1 MDHEDVY
8 RMLKSIPNPKPSAEE
23 IYPDVML
30 TLNLLRTAVHVCN
43 NHGRHDFRLV
53 SPDIKQFVENFIGR
67 QINDVAL
74 IIGIR
79 MVGLQTKQSKS
90 DRSNLVKVPLLER
103 FEEYRELWNQRQAAE
118 QKQIDEEIKKW
129 AAFRAKHPNYRP

>member
-1 MDHEDVY
+1 
-8 RMLKSIPNPKPSAEE
+8 
-23 IYPDVML
+23 
-30 TLNLLRTAVHVCN
+30 
-43 NHGRHDFRLV
+43 LV